1 MELDCQ
7 IKQCFAS
14 SGEYESCDASINLV
28 SEKIV
33 IVSKPDFGN
42 PDDLE
47 NYMGAEHFEINIS
60 HSNEIYNFKLKKK
73 LAKNSFE
80 ITKNDMEKFKKFK
93 SSILFHD
100 KLNNNLD
107 CKNIKIII
115 LKI

>member
-47 NYMGAEHFEINIS
+47 NYMGAEHFEIDIS
-60 HSNEIYNFKLKKK
+60 HSNEIYTFKLKKN

-93 SSILFHD
+93 SSILFLVIS
-100 KLNNNLD
+100 KE
-107 CKNIKIII
+107 
-115 LKI
+115 